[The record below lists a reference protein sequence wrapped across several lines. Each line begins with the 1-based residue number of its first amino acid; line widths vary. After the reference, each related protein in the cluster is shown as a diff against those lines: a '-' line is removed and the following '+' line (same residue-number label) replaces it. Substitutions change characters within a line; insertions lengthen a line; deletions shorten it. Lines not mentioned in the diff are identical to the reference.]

1 VLPMSSDLR
10 TLSVQNIHVAIR
22 LINDSSRGTSLAVP
36 LAVSDFLSLSSLW
49 NFSYKHSLISYV
61 DDEPAAVAINCTDRA
76 TAEAYNFYWGALP
89 SFRNQ
94 RIALALAEASSKM
107 LHDDGY
113 STFWGDSVPER
124 PVRRW
129 RFVRFYPQHS
139 LVDMQATSLNLGPAD
154 SGLEIREIDA
164 EVLSEIP
171 LLPGESFHWCQRPAF
186 LHNAA
191 SFFQFFGALAG
202 NTLKAYAV
210 VLAQSSNTI
219 LWDLRSPDASS
230 AAGSEL
236 LRRLL
241 ATNYRAPLTAVRV
254 FEQSYAHR
262 LLTTAGFVVTRRFF
276 TLSRDL
282 RTTCSAETGP
292 PSS

>member
-1 VLPMSSDLR
+1 MSSDLR
-10 TLSVQNIHVAIR
+10 TISMQNIHVAIR
-22 LINDSSRGTSLAVP
+22 LINDSSHGTSLAVP
-36 LAVSDFLSLSSLW
+36 LDISSFLSLSSLW

-61 DDEPAAVAINCTDRA
+61 KDEAAAVGINCTDTA

-94 RIALALAEASSKM
+94 RIALALAEASSQM

-139 LVDMQATSLNLGPAD
+139 LVDMQATSLKLGAAD
-154 SGLEIREIDA
+154 SPFEIREIDA
-164 EVLSEIP
+164 DGLAKIP

-186 LHNAA
+186 LRNAA
-191 SFFQFFGALAG
+191 SFFQFFGAFAG
-202 NTLKAYAV
+202 DTLQAYAV
-210 VLAQSSNTI
+210 VLAQSPNTI

-230 AAGSEL
+230 AAGSAL
-236 LRRLL
+236 LRWLL
-241 ATNYRAPLTAVRV
+241 TTNCRPPLTAARV
-254 FEQSYAHR
+254 FEHSYAHR
-262 LLTTAGFVVTRRFF
+262 LLTTAGLVVTRRFF
-276 TLSRDL
+276 ALSRDL
-282 RTTCSAETGP
+282 RTTCSAATAP
-292 PSS
+292 T

>member
-1 VLPMSSDLR
+1 MSSDLR
-10 TLSVQNIHVAIR
+10 TISMRNIHVAIR
-22 LINDSSRGTSLAVP
+22 LINDSSQGTSLAAP
-36 LAVSDFLSLSSLW
+36 LDISSFLSLSSLW

-61 DDEPAAVAINCTDRA
+61 EDEAAAVGINCTDTA

-94 RIALALAEASSKM
+94 RIALALAEASSRM

-139 LVDMQATSLNLGPAD
+139 LVNMQATSLNLGAPD
-154 SGLEIREIDA
+154 SRLDIREIEA
-164 EVLSEIP
+164 EALAKIP

-186 LHNAA
+186 LRNAA
-191 SFFQFFGALAG
+191 SFFQFVGAFAG

-210 VLAQSSNTI
+210 VLAQSPNTM

-230 AAGSEL
+230 AAGSAL
-236 LRRLL
+236 LRWLL
-241 ATNYRAPLTAVRV
+241 ATNYRPPLTAARV
-254 FEQSYAHR
+254 FEHSYAHR
-262 LLTTAGFVVTRRFF
+262 LLTTAGLVVTRRFF
-276 TLSRDL
+276 ALSRDL
-282 RTTCSAETGP
+282 RTTCSAGTAP
-292 PSS
+292 A